1 MKQAHQN
8 AQYLINIAKEKGIID
23 MRLNAISKQ
32 QAQIE
37 IERNMFKYVSQKE
50 LGFCLVDDYQKLI
63 AIKQAYCKLKNIPY
77 SMTDRRN
84 INQEDAIRWINQFS
98 RKVV

>member
-63 AIKQAYCKLKNIPY
+63 AN
-77 SMTDRRN
+77 
-84 INQEDAIRWINQFS
+84 
-98 RKVV
+98 